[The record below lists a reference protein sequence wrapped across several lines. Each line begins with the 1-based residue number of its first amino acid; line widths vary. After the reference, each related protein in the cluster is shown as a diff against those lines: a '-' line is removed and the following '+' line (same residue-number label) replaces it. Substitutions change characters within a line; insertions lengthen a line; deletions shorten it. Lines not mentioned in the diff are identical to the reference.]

1 MLTAGIRELHP
12 SETALALPAL
22 RELRTHL
29 TSVDDFVRRV
39 DEGQRPEGYRLVGV
53 FEEGDGAPVA
63 VAGFRIG
70 SSLAWGRYLYVDDL
84 VTKAAFRGRGHGSAL
99 MHWLVEE
106 AQRLGCD
113 SLHLDSGTQRHDA
126 HRFYLD
132 HGLHIPGF
140 HFTRRVG

>member
-1 MLTAGIRELHP
+1 VLTAGIRELHL

-29 TSVDDFVRRV
+29 TSVDDFVQRV
-39 DEGQRPEGYRLVGV
+39 DERQRPEGYRLVGV
-53 FEEGDGAPVA
+53 FEEGEDAAVA
-63 VAGFRIG
+63 VAGFRTG

-84 VTKAAFRGRGHGSAL
+84 VTKAAFRGRGHGGAL

-140 HFTRRVG
+140 HFARGVG